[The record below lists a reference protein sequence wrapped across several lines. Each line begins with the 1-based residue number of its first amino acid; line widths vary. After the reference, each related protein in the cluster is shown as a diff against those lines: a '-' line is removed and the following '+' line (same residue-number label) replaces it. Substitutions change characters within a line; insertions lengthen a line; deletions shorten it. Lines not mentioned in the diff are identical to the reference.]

1 MMSDGGKSRRD
12 FLKSVGL
19 GAVALGA
26 SGAGQRVAA
35 QGGQRTPGGAQVGQ
49 PNILI
54 FVADDLGWADVGYH
68 GSQINTPNIDRLLA
82 EGTDLDQHY
91 VCPMCTPTRAA
102 LLSGRYPSRFGDRAR
117 APSNER
123 VYPWGTATLA
133 SALGSV
139 GYDSGLSGKW
149 HLGSLPEW
157 GPNHFGFNRS
167 YGSLAGGVGC
177 YDHRYKKGPYTYTWH
192 RDDELVDE
200 EGHVTD
206 LIGQEALGW
215 IREKKQPWFYYV
227 PFTAVHIPVEAPQEY
242 IDLYA
247 GQTYYD
253 DPVKDEAFKR
263 YAAYATQMDDWM
275 GKMVE
280 ALEAT
285 GQRDN
290 TIILFFS
297 DNGAPRSWKPQGLY
311 PGTYP
316 ASPVLGSN
324 APLRG
329 LKGQTYEGGIRTPA
343 FINWRGTLR
352 PGKVTAPLHAIDW
365 MPTLTKLVGYRPDRD
380 LQWDGT
386 DMWPILTGAEEAPAP
401 RTLYWP
407 FVGER
412 WAIRYGD
419 WKLLS
424 RGEDQVPELYNL
436 ADDPYEKQDLAAEA
450 PDKVAKLQQRL
461 AEVQELDSA
470 ERPADEAG

>member
-1 MMSDGGKSRRD
+1 MMSDAGKSRRD
-12 FLKSVGL
+12 FLRSVGM

-26 SGAGQRVAA
+26 AGAHERSAA
-35 QGGQRTPGGAQVGQ
+35 RAEEGPGGGEAR

-68 GSQINTPNIDRLLA
+68 DSEIKTPSIDRLVA
-82 EGTDLDQHY
+82 EGLELDQHY

-123 VYPWGTATLA
+123 VYPWGTVTLA
-133 SALGSV
+133 SALRAL
-139 GYDSGLSGKW
+139 GYETGLSGKW

-167 YGSLAGGVGC
+167 YGSLAGGVGP

-192 RDDELVDE
+192 RDDELLDE

-206 LIGQEALGW
+206 LIGKEALGW
-215 IREKKQPWFYYV
+215 IEEKRQPWFYYV
-227 PFTAVHIPVEAPQEY
+227 PFTAVHIPVQAPAEY

-247 GQTYYD
+247 GKTYYE

-263 YAAYATQMDDWM
+263 YAAYATQMDDWI
-275 GKMVE
+275 GKMVG

-311 PGTYP
+311 PGEYP

-324 APLRG
+324 VPLRG

-343 FINWRGTLR
+343 LINWRGTLG
-352 PGKVTAPLHAIDW
+352 PGKVTTPLHAIDW
-365 MPTLTKLVGYRPDRD
+365 MPALTKLVGYRPEKD
-380 LQWDGT
+380 LQWDGA
-386 DMWPILTGAEEAPAP
+386 DIWPILTGADRAPAP

-407 FVGER
+407 FVREQ
-412 WAIRYGD
+412 WAVRHGD

-424 RGEDQVPELYNL
+424 AGENRPAELYNL
-436 ADDPYEKQDLAAEA
+436 ADDPHEKQDLAAQA
-450 PDKVAKLQQRL
+450 PEKVAELERRL
-461 AEVQELDSA
+461 AEVRELDSA
-470 ERPADEAG
+470 ERPADAGD